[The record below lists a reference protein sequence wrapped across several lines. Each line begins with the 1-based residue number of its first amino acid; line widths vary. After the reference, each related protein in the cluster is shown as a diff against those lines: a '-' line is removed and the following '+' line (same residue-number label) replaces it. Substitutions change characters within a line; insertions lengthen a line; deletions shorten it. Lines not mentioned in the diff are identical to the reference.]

1 MKPYAE
7 SSEVNKG
14 PILAVLKEIFAER
27 KCVLEIASG
36 TGQHAVYFG
45 RELPHLIWQPSEL
58 PQHLPGIQ
66 AWLDEAQLPNVL
78 PPLAINVNDEH
89 WPFITPVH
97 PEQPVRPE
105 RSAAKSKESKLNPKP
120 VRPECRALRGVSKG
134 FPDSTSPD
142 AIFNANTVHIISWP
156 EVERLFAHIARV
168 IAPGGYVCL
177 YGPYNYGG
185 RFTSESNARFDAWLK
200 SRDPNSGVRDF
211 EAVNRLAASH
221 GMELLRDIAMPS
233 NNRMLIWEEKGAIV

>member
-7 SSEVNKG
+7 SSEKNKE
-14 PILAVLKEIFAER
+14 PILEVLKDIFAGR
-27 KCVLEIASG
+27 KQVLEIASG
-36 TGQHAVYFG
+36 TGQHAVHFG
-45 RELPHLIWQPSEL
+45 RTLPHLTWQPSEL
-58 PQHLPGIQ
+58 EQNLAGIQ

-78 PPLAINVNDEH
+78 PPLAIDVNDAS
-89 WPFITPVH
+89 WPVTAV
-97 PEQPVRPE
+97 
-105 RSAAKSKESKLNPKP
+105 
-120 VRPECRALRGVSKG
+120 
-134 FPDSTSPD
+134 D

-168 IAPGGYVCL
+168 IAPGGCVCL

-185 RFTSESNARFDAWLK
+185 IFTSESNARFDAWLK

-221 GMELLRDIAMPS
+221 GLELLRDIEMPS
-233 NNRMLIWEEKGAIV
+233 NNRMLVWVEKS

>member
-7 SSEVNKG
+7 SSERNKE

-27 KCVLEIASG
+27 KHVLEIASG

-45 RELPHLIWQPSEL
+45 RELPHLSWQPSEL
-58 PQHLPGIQ
+58 AQNLPGIR

-78 PPLAINVNDEH
+78 PPLALDVNDAR
-89 WPFITPVH
+89 WPVAPV
-97 PEQPVRPE
+97 
-105 RSAAKSKESKLNPKP
+105 
-120 VRPECRALRGVSKG
+120 
-134 FPDSTSPD
+134 D

-168 IAPGGYVCL
+168 IAPRGCVCL
-177 YGPYNYGG
+177 YGPYNYDGK
-185 RFTSESNARFDAWLK
+185 FTSESNARFDVWLK

-211 EAVNRLAASH
+211 EAVDRLAASQ
-221 GMELLRDIAMPS
+221 GLELLRDIAMPS
-233 NNRMLIWEEKGAIV
+233 NNRILVWEAKG

>member
-14 PILAVLKEIFAER
+14 PILAVLKDIFADR
-27 KCVLEIASG
+27 KRVLEIASG

-45 RELPHLIWQPSEL
+45 ELPHLIWQPSEL

-78 PPLAINVNDEH
+78 PPLAIDVTDAR
-89 WPFITPVH
+89 WPV
-97 PEQPVRPE
+97 
-105 RSAAKSKESKLNPKP
+105 
-120 VRPECRALRGVSKG
+120 
-134 FPDSTSPD
+134 TSPD

-156 EVERLFAHIARV
+156 EVERLFAHIACV
-168 IAPGGYVCL
+168 IAPGGCVCL

-185 RFTSESNARFDAWLK
+185 KFTSESNARFDAWLK
-200 SRDPNSGVRDF
+200 SRDPRSGVRDF

-221 GMELLRDIAMPS
+221 GMELLRDVEMPS
-233 NNRMLIWEEKGAIV
+233 NNRILVWVAKS

>member
-7 SSEVNKG
+7 SSENNKV
-14 PILAVLKEIFAER
+14 PILAVLKEIFSER
-27 KCVLEIASG
+27 ERVLEIASG

-45 RELPHLIWQPSEL
+45 RELPHLTWQPSEL
-58 PQHLPGIQ
+58 VHNLAGIQ

-78 PPLAINVNDEH
+78 SPLAIDVSDAN
-89 WPFITPVH
+89 WPISEV
-97 PEQPVRPE
+97 
-105 RSAAKSKESKLNPKP
+105 
-120 VRPECRALRGVSKG
+120 
-134 FPDSTSPD
+134 D

-156 EVERLFAHIARV
+156 KAKHMFANVGRH

-185 RFTSESNARFDAWLK
+185 KFTSESNARFDAWLK

-211 EAVNRLAASH
+211 EAVNQLAALH
-221 GMELLRDIAMPS
+221 GLNLLRDIAMPS
-233 NNRMLIWEEKGAIV
+233 NNRMLVWRAHE